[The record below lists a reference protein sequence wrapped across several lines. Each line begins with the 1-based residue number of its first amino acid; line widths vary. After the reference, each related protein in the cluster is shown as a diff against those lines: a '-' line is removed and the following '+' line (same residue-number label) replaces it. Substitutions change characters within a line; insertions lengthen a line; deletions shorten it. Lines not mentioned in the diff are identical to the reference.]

1 MKKIAFILMSLLLVA
16 CGDFDEI
23 NTNPDT
29 TTSVTPEF
37 LATSI
42 IYNMTASSSNK
53 AFLNDSWVMKSTGYT
68 ELMENYM
75 YNKFDRYG
83 FGGYSLLIS
92 ADKMLTIAEA
102 DNSRKDSELNAF
114 RGINMFAQAYIFYN
128 ETMALGD
135 VPCSEALKGETEGLF
150 TPKYDTQEEVFYIIL
165 KDLEKA
171 SDYFSKATSFHG
183 DFVYNGDPD
192 KWMRT
197 VNSFTLR
204 VLSMLNKKGT
214 VKDISVQ
221 QMFETFAQKPLIENE
236 DASFART
243 YSSKSG
249 QWYPFYYEQNM
260 FWMYPVMSSFLVDMM
275 KGLNDYRLFYYAEPA
290 EALASKPENSFEAY
304 SGVDPV
310 MENGK
315 AQAECTEGKHSAVN
329 RRYHRIASGEP
340 IKTIAYSEVQFI
352 LAEAALNGWK
362 TPQSAKQHYEN
373 GVKSAMMFTADY
385 TPVDYR
391 NGITIDEAYIDS
403 YLQGTAAF
411 NTTEPKDVLM
421 EKIFNQKYIASFWQ
435 LAWNSYYDYRRTG
448 FPKLPINP
456 ETNMNEVK
464 TQMPLRWMYAESE
477 YSVNR
482 ANIEEAIQRQFGGN
496 DTPNDVMWL
505 LK

>member
-1 MKKIAFILMSLLLVA
+1 
-16 CGDFDEI
+16 
-23 NTNPDT
+23 
-29 TTSVTPEF
+29 
-37 LATSI
+37 
-42 IYNMTASSSNK
+42 
-53 AFLNDSWVMKSTGYT
+53 
-68 ELMENYM
+68 
-75 YNKFDRYG
+75 
-83 FGGYSLLIS
+83 
-92 ADKMLTIAEA
+92 
-102 DNSRKDSELNAF
+102 
-114 RGINMFAQAYIFYN
+114 
-128 ETMALGD
+128 
-135 VPCSEALKGETEGLF
+135 
-150 TPKYDTQEEVFYIIL
+150 
-165 KDLEKA
+165 
-171 SDYFSKATSFHG
+171 
-183 DFVYNGDPD
+183 
-192 KWMRT
+192 
-197 VNSFTLR
+197 
-204 VLSMLNKKGT
+204 
-214 VKDISVQ
+214 
-221 QMFETFAQKPLIENE
+221 
-236 DASFART
+236 
-243 YSSKSG
+243 
-249 QWYPFYYEQNM
+249 
-260 FWMYPVMSSFLVDMM
+260 
-275 KGLNDYRLFYYAEPA
+275 
-290 EALASKPENSFEAY
+290 
-304 SGVDPV
+304 

-411 NTTEPKDVLM
+411 NTSEPKNVLM

-482 ANIEEAIQRQFGGN
+482 VNIEEAIQRQFGGN

>member
-150 TPKYDTQEEVFYIIL
+150 TPKYDTQEEVFYIVL

-171 SDYFSKATSFHG
+171 SDYFSKATSFRG
-183 DFVYNGDPD
+183 DFIYNGDPD

-197 VNSFTLR
+197 VNSLR
-204 VLSMLNKKGT
+204 FV
-214 VKDISVQ
+214 
-221 QMFETFAQKPLIENE
+221 
-236 DASFART
+236 
-243 YSSKSG
+243 Y
-249 QWYPFYYEQNM
+249 
-260 FWMYPVMSSFLVDMM
+260 
-275 KGLNDYRLFYYAEPA
+275 
-290 EALASKPENSFEAY
+290 
-304 SGVDPV
+304 
-310 MENGK
+310 
-315 AQAECTEGKHSAVN
+315 
-329 RRYHRIASGEP
+329 
-340 IKTIAYSEVQFI
+340 
-352 LAEAALNGWK
+352 
-362 TPQSAKQHYEN
+362 
-373 GVKSAMMFTADY
+373 
-385 TPVDYR
+385 
-391 NGITIDEAYIDS
+391 
-403 YLQGTAAF
+403 
-411 NTTEPKDVLM
+411 
-421 EKIFNQKYIASFWQ
+421 
-435 LAWNSYYDYRRTG
+435 
-448 FPKLPINP
+448 
-456 ETNMNEVK
+456 
-464 TQMPLRWMYAESE
+464 
-477 YSVNR
+477 
-482 ANIEEAIQRQFGGN
+482 
-496 DTPNDVMWL
+496 
-505 LK
+505 